1 MPEPDR
7 LVAGFRCRDVLAQ
20 LSDYLDGELAAE
32 RIAQIEAHLAG
43 CDWCERFG
51 GRFAAV
57 VRAFRAGLTVPPP
70 LESAVAER
78 LHAGLDRGLAAPG
91 LPLSGAD

>member
-7 LVAGFRCRDVLAQ
+7 LVAGLRCRDVLAQ
-20 LSDYLDGELAAE
+20 LSDYLDGELTAE
-32 RIAQIEAHLAG
+32 QITRIEAHLAG

-70 LESAVAER
+70 LESAVAAR
-78 LHAGLDRGLAAPG
+78 LHAGLDRALAAPG
-91 LPLSGAD
+91 PPLSGAD